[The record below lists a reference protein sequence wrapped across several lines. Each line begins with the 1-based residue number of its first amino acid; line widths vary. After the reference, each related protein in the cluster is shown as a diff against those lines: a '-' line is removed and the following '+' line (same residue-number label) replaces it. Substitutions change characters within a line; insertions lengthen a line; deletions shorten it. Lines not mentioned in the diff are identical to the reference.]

1 MASGSTEESFE
12 RRRRRRRRSV
22 ALVFSGDPKDSALIV
37 TIERIFGLVRRWLM
51 IQCRFYLGELES
63 DVLSFAFI

>member
-1 MASGSTEESFE
+1 MAGGSTEESFE
-12 RRRRRRRRSV
+12 RRRRRRRSV

-63 DVLSFAFI
+63 DVLSSAFI